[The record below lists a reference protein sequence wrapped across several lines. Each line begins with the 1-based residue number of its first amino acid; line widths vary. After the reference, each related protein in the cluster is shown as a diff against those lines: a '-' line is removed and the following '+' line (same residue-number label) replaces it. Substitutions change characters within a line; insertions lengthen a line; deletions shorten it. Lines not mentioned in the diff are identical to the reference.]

1 MNILEVIIAK
11 FWVKI
16 LDLLTYRLNSKIN
29 KITYISYVS
38 NKLPQNMKLISD
50 SIKKL
55 DQKYEEVYLTI
66 KYSNSILGKIRYV
79 IEIAKQI
86 YHIKTSSV
94 VIIDGNN
101 FVISNI
107 DKKNTKVIQIW
118 HACGAIKKFGNDFKR
133 KYDIKNY
140 DYIITSSSKSKAIMA
155 SAFGVKEE
163 QVLPLGCARTDI
175 LFNKNKMNKYKKAM
189 YSKYPEFKSKKVI
202 LYAPT
207 FRGEGIY
214 DKDFLDIDLD
224 KISKILG
231 KEYIILHKHHP
242 IINIKHRYLEENVY
256 DVSHESLYK
265 LFSITDI
272 LVSDF
277 SAIIYD
283 FSILEKNMIFYVP
296 DLKEY
301 KRNRGLYIDYE
312 EFVPGDIVY
321 DEDGLA
327 KNILDGK
334 CNIKKIREFKY
345 DFFDFLDGK
354 SADRIADFIKNKI

>member
-16 LDLLTYRLNSKIN
+16 LDLLTYKLNSKVN

-38 NKLPQNMKLISD
+38 NKLPKNMKLISD
-50 SIKKL
+50 SIKNL

-66 KYSNSILGKIRYV
+66 KYSNSIFDKIRYV

-163 QVLPLGCARTDI
+163 QVLPLGYAMTDI
-175 LFNKNKMNKYKKAM
+175 LFNKNKINKYKKAM

-224 KISKILG
+224 KIAKILG
-231 KEYIILHKHHP
+231 KEYILLYKKHP
-242 IINIKHRYLEENVY
+242 VINIKHRYLEENVY

-301 KRNRGLYIDYE
+301 KQNRGLYVNYE
-312 EFVPGDIVY
+312 TFVPGDIVY
-321 DEDGLA
+321 NEDELA
-327 KNILDGK
+327 KNILEGR
-334 CNIKKIREFKY
+334 CNIKRIREFKS

-354 SADRIADFIKNKI
+354 SAKRIAEFIDSVL